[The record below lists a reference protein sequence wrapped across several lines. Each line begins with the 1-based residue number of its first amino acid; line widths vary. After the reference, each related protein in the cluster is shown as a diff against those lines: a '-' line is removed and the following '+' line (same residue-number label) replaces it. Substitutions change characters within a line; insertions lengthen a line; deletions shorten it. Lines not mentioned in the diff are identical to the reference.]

1 MRSSSRSAGGTL
13 SFSTS
18 RQRPIAEAL
27 RRRAALAAT
36 GDLTAYRLI
45 HGAADGVPGLA
56 VDRFA
61 DVAIIHSDS
70 TAIVDEWLSTLR
82 TELIGAYP
90 TAYVKVHPRGVS
102 HLSAEALRRF
112 APDVPAWGAPREEV
126 QVTEG
131 VARYV
136 VRPASGLSVGIFLD
150 MREVRGWL
158 RQHSEGRTV
167 LNLFAYTCS
176 LGVSASLGGAERV
189 VDLDVS
195 RPYLEWG
202 RTNYALNGL
211 AVDARDFIFGDAF
224 DWLRRFARRGQ
235 TFDTVIVDPPSFS
248 STPFS
253 VTRDYA
259 RLAEAAARV
268 VTRGG
273 TLLAATNHAATSD
286 ERFDRWLID
295 GLAAAERAGHIVASW
310 HEPAEDFPIPEG
322 GRPYLKV
329 RALELN

>member
-13 SFSTS
+13 SFSIS
-18 RQRPIAEAL
+18 RRRPIAEAL

-36 GDLTAYRLI
+36 DDLTAYRLI

-56 VDRFA
+56 VDRFG
-61 DVAIIHSDS
+61 DVAIVHADS
-70 TAIVDEWLSTLR
+70 AAIADEWLAPLR
-82 TELIGAYP
+82 TELIGVCP

-102 HLSAEALRRF
+102 RLSAEALRRF
-112 APDVPAWGAPREEV
+112 APEAPTWGAPRGVV
-126 QVTEG
+126 QVSEG
-131 VARYV
+131 LARYE
-136 VRPASGLSVGIFLD
+136 VRPAGGLSVGLFLD
-150 MREVRGWL
+150 MREVRRWL
-158 RQHSEGRTV
+158 LAHSAGKTV

-176 LGVSASLGGAERV
+176 LGVSAALGGAERV

-202 RTNYALNGL
+202 KANYALNDL
-211 AVDARDFIFGDAF
+211 AVDARNFIYGDAF
-224 DWLRRFARRGQ
+224 DWLGRFARRAQ
-235 TFDTVIVDPPSFS
+235 TFDMVIVDPPSFS

-268 VTRGG
+268 VARGG
-273 TLLAATNHAATSD
+273 TLLAATNHAATTD

-295 GLAAAERAGHIVASW
+295 GLAAAERAGHILASW
-310 HEPAEDFPIPEG
+310 HEPAEDFPVPKG